1 MFVAQSQAQFSVLA
15 FANENQTLAVTQHL
29 NFRIALHIS
38 LKIQQVFSEFIFPL
52 GTCQRQ

>member
-38 LKIQQVFSEFIFPL
+38 LKIQQVFLEFIFPL